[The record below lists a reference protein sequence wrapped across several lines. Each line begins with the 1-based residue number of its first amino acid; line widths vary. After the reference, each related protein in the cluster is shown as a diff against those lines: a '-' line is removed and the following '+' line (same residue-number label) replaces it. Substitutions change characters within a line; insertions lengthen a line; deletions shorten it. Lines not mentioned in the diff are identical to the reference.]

1 VVIDNDLGL
10 GFFSPIS
17 DEDREIVRQAQA
29 LHIKVSEDER
39 DAILAVVRNHPEWHQ
54 LAPADHDMR
63 IFNAVTMDRFPLMAP
78 SLLDVRAVM
87 AAVRA
92 EHLA

>member
-1 VVIDNDLGL
+1 MVIDNDLGL

-17 DEDREIVRQAQA
+17 DEDREIVRQAMA
-29 LHIKVSEDER
+29 LHIRVSEDER
-39 DAILAVVRNHPEWHQ
+39 DAILAVMRNHPEWRQ
-54 LAPADHDMR
+54 LVPRDHDMR
-63 IFNAVTMDRFPLMAP
+63 VFNAMTMEVFPLAAP

-92 EHLA
+92 GHLA